1 MDKREKEL
9 KKQFQQAVKTAV
21 KNQRKMLKQGVY
33 NPFGKN
39 DALEQVLTIMELELT
54 HAVRRI
60 FEGEGPLKPLPV
72 DINALTAELEAR
84 HAADYSHD

>member
-9 KKQFQQAVKTAV
+9 KKQFQQAVKTAM

-33 NPFGKN
+33 NLFGKN
-39 DALEQVLTIMELELT
+39 DALEQMITIMEVELT
-54 HAVRRI
+54 HTVRRI
-60 FEGEGPLKPLPV
+60 FEGEGQSKPLPV

-84 HAADYSHD
+84 HASN